1 MCRLMASE
9 RPGTASGWGRA
20 PQVGPTCHDEAMSTL
35 FTKIINGDI
44 PGRFAWADDTCVVFA
59 TIAPITDGHMLV
71 VPRAEVPKFTA
82 ADDALL
88 DHLMNVAKVIGQAC
102 EQAFDSPRAALLI
115 GGFEIEH
122 LHMHVLPAWGEAEL
136 SFSNARDDVPGDELD
151 AATER
156 VRAALRDLGFGAH
169 VPPAMDSAAL
179 A

>member
-1 MCRLMASE
+1 
-9 RPGTASGWGRA
+9 
-20 PQVGPTCHDEAMSTL
+20 MSTL

-122 LHMHVLPAWGEAEL
+122 LPHARAAGMGRGRAEL
-136 SFSNARDDVPGDELD
+136 LQCPRRRAGRRIGRRHRAGARSNYATWASVP
-151 AATER
+151 
-156 VRAALRDLGFGAH
+156 H